1 MIKKNFIFFVIFTIL
16 SSCGFKVVNN
26 NLQNFNIVSIDSSGE
41 TRINYLIKNNLLNN
55 NRNSNRGINLKLLT
69 SKKRIIKEKNIKN
82 EITKYQIIINA
93 DIEYALVENNIIG
106 KFALS
111 KEGVYDVNTQ
121 YSRTIN
127 NEKNLIIELSED
139 IASEII
145 NNLVNINNDL

>member
-1 MIKKNFIFFVIFTIL
+1 MIKKIFIFFIIFTIL
-16 SSCGFKVVNN
+16 NNCGFKVVNN
-26 NLQNFNIVSIDSSGE
+26 NLQNFNIVSIDTSGE

-55 NRNSNRGINLKLLT
+55 NRNSNRGINLKLQT

-82 EITKYQIIINA
+82 EITKYQIVINA

-111 KEGVYDVNTQ
+111 KDGIYDVNTQ